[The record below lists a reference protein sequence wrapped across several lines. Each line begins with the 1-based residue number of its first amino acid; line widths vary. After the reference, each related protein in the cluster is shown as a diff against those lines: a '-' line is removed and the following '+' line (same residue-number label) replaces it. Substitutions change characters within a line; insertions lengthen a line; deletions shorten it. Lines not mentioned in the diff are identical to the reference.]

1 MFKKGP
7 IQDYGKEERGE
18 ESQDDGQ
25 IQRRI
30 TTKYNFRIWKSSI
43 VSAVRKTAFR
53 VLQLGLMRDLRVSWR
68 WENSGS
74 HGAALATSRRTKRR
88 VPHGH

>member
-18 ESQDDGQ
+18 ESQDERT

-30 TTKYNFRIWKSSI
+30 TTKVQLQNLKSSI
-43 VSAVRKTAFR
+43 VSAVRKTALEF
-53 VLQLGLMRDLRVSWR
+53 S
-68 WENSGS
+68 S
-74 HGAALATSRRTKRR
+74 
-88 VPHGH
+88 